1 MYKRTLIQSFRLAFE
16 GLQFVFKTE
25 RNMRVHC
32 FFALAAVIICFLLHV
47 SEIEFIFVVFAIALV
62 MIAEAANTAFEL
74 LLDFVHGDKFH
85 PNVKLLKDIAAG
97 GVFIAAL
104 NAFVIGGMIFVPKLL
119 NLFRITDYM
128 AS

>member
-16 GLQFVFKTE
+16 GLRFVFTTE

-32 FFALAAVIICFLLHV
+32 VFALAAVAICFLLRV
-47 SEIEFIFVVFAIALV
+47 SEIEFIFIVFAIALV

-97 GVFIAAL
+97 GVFIAAV
-104 NAFVIGGMIFVPKLL
+104 NAFLIGGIIFVPKMLRL
-119 NLFRITDYM
+119 IHIPDFM
-128 AS
+128 A